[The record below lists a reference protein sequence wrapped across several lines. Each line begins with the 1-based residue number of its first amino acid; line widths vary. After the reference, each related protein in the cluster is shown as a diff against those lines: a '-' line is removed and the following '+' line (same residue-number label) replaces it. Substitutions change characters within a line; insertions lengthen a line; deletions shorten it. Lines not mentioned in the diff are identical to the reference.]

1 MGIKL
6 YKIKNYRE
14 RSDSHRCVQY
24 AENISVRPLVLLIA
38 AIAPS
43 LEKEWEYVGNADDT
57 YMKTKIITARSAQKY
72 AASAPRMT
80 LLCFTSAVSEELNWA
95 KERRS

>member
-1 MGIKL
+1 MRIKL
-6 YKIKNYRE
+6 YKIKNYKE

-24 AENISVRPLVLLIA
+24 AENIFVRPLVLLIA

-57 YMKTKIITARSAQKY
+57 YMKTKIITARWAQEC
-72 AASAPRMT
+72 APSAPRKSF
-80 LLCFTSAVSEELNWA
+80 LFTSAVSE
-95 KERRS
+95 S